1 MIWHVSHITCRHL
14 RRESLRADRCA
25 AARTERREAP
35 VERSGAEE
43 ESVGTT
49 KEARADG
56 GNAHGETDARS
67 GSQTP
72 VREG

>member
-1 MIWHVSHITCRHL
+1 MCCCKN
-14 RRESLRADRCA
+14 REEGG
-25 AARTERREAP
+25 TG
-35 VERSGAEE
+35 ERSGAEE